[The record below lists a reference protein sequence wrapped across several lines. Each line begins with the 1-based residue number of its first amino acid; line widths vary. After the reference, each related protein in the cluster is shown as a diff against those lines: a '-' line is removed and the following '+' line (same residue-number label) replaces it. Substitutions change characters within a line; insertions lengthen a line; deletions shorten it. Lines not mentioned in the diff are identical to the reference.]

1 MVPMRSLSWVL
12 LIGASLLPLSAE
24 PISKGDREFGM
35 SALHASRKLFL
46 DSVAG
51 LSEAQLNFKPSPE
64 KWSIAE
70 VAEHVALSE
79 QFIFGAAEGALKSPA
94 REKMADPRK
103 MDEKILAA
111 IPDRTT
117 KATAPEPLRPHDRFK
132 TAADAVAAFK
142 VSRDAHIKYLSATQD
157 ALREHFYKNPG
168 LGDIDAYQWILFM
181 SAHTERH
188 VAQILEIKASPG
200 FPQQ

>member
-1 MVPMRSLSWVL
+1 MRSLSCL
-12 LIGASLLPLSAE
+12 LLTGICLLPLHAE
-24 PISKGDREFGM
+24 PLAKGDREFGM

-51 LSEAQLNFKPSPE
+51 LSEAQLNFKPAPE

-70 VAEHVALSE
+70 VAEHIALSE
-79 QFIFGAAEGALKSPA
+79 QFIFQASVAAMKAPA
-94 REKMADPRK
+94 GEKMADAGK

-111 IPDRTT
+111 IPDRSR
-117 KATAPEPLRPHDRFK
+117 KATAPEPLRPQNRFK
-132 TAADAVAAFK
+132 SAAEAVAAFK
-142 VSRDAHIKYLSATQD
+142 SSRDEHIKYLNETQD
-157 ALREHFYKNPG
+157 ALREHFYKNPV
-168 LGDIDAYQWILFM
+168 LGDIDAFQWILFM

-188 VAQILEIKASPG
+188 VAQILEVKASPG